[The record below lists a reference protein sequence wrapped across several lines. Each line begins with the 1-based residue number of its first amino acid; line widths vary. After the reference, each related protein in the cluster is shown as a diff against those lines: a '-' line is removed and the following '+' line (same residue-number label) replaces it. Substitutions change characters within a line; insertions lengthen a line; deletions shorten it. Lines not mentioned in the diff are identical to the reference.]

1 MLPKILEPIL
11 YLGVWLYFHTK
22 LWIEAIVK
30 FVRFTMVTRI
40 GLSIHTFIGAG
51 LAVFYYYLFSGE
63 IEQFHGFHDSL
74 PLVADWVQANRGIGA
89 VFGMAIGS
97 VLLITLSRGIFV
109 FIGYALVFW
118 LYMILSSFET
128 PKPIEPTMKEHT
140 SSVLVVPKG
149 TMEKAAK
156 KQT

>member
-11 YLGVWLYFHTK
+11 YLGAWLYFHAK
-22 LWIEAIVK
+22 LLIEAAVK
-30 FVRFTMVTRI
+30 FVRFTVITKIR
-40 GLSIHTFIGAG
+40 LSMHTFIGAG
-51 LAVFYYYLFSGE
+51 LAVFYYYLFTGS
-63 IEQFHGFHDSL
+63 IEQFHGFHDAL
-74 PLVADWVQANRGIGA
+74 PLIVEYAPAARA
-89 VFGMAIGS
+89 TSFVFEMAITS

-118 LYMILSSFET
+118 LYVILSSFET

-140 SSVLVVPKG
+140 SSVLVLPKG
-149 TMEKAAK
+149 TIEKASK